1 MISTGTLS
9 KLENCGLSLTLGNFS
24 VFSKM
29 VMLKHSYLHPID
41 EDKLHGNIIAKT
53 IKNIYKL
60 IIQIKHEIYLK
71 DSSSPEF
78 VV

>member
-1 MISTGTLS
+1 
-9 KLENCGLSLTLGNFS
+9 
-24 VFSKM
+24 
-29 VMLKHSYLHPID
+29 MLKHSYLHPID

-71 DSSSPEF
+71 FFFTRICSVTNIQHINLVNEKIIRIE
-78 VV
+78 

>member
-1 MISTGTLS
+1 
-9 KLENCGLSLTLGNFS
+9 
-24 VFSKM
+24 M